1 MSIEN
6 DLRAFASGA
15 AELARRSP
23 FIAGDDTVHVIL
35 SPGAGGFTKSS
46 RFEKLRKEL
55 DVLLEKA
62 DSRPRS
68 PCRTTIR
75 IAAYPGHPAIIAS
88 ETAEALLREEAAGR
102 NEGRHF
108 LVVLGGDG
116 THNEVLGSLS
126 ALPDDLL
133 ERITVFRLPL
143 GTGNDGAD
151 ADTLSASA
159 EVLAGRGEV
168 KKAGAV
174 KISPRGLPS
183 FHSFNIVSLGIDA
196 FVTGMTNRFKRIL
209 PGDVYK
215 LIADAST
222 LFYERLYGVKDMRIG
237 LQGSESKKEIS
248 GKFILVAF
256 GVSGGRS
263 YGDHKKVLPGMENLC
278 AIRTRPLREKLALKP
293 RLYEGTHA
301 GLPGVEMLEAERI
314 VIDYRGR
321 IPIQTDG
328 EASILLE
335 ENFPCTLEVVEPR
348 IRILHRPS

>member
-1 MSIEN
+1 MEN
-6 DLRAFASGA
+6 DLRAFASGV

-23 FIAGDDTVHVIL
+23 FLAGNDTVHVIL
-35 SPGAGGFTKSS
+35 SPGAGGFTKRS
-46 RFEKLRKEL
+46 RFAKFQKEL
-55 DVLLEKA
+55 DALLEKA
-62 DSRPRS
+62 DSRPQA
-68 PCRTTIR
+68 PCRTTVHV
-75 IAAYPGHPAIIAS
+75 AAYPGHPAIMAS
-88 ETAEALLREEAAGR
+88 ETAETLLKEEAAGKS
-102 NEGRHF
+102 EGRHF
-108 LVVLGGDG
+108 IIVLGGDG

-126 ALPDDLL
+126 ALPDDILD
-133 ERITVFRLPL
+133 RITVFRLPL

-151 ADTLSASA
+151 ADTLAASA
-159 EVLAGRGEV
+159 EVLAGGGEV
-168 KKAGAV
+168 RKAGAV
-174 KISPRGLPS
+174 RISPRGLPS

-222 LFYERLYGVKDMRIG
+222 LFYEQLYGVKDMKIG
-237 LQGSESKKEIS
+237 LHGNGSKSEIT

-278 AIRTRPLREKLALKP
+278 AIRTRSIREKLALKP
-293 RLYEGTHA
+293 RLYEGTHT

-321 IPIQTDG
+321 IPMQTDG
-328 EASILLE
+328 EARILFE
-335 ENFPCTLEVVEPR
+335 ENFPCTIEVIEPR
-348 IRILHRPS
+348 IRVLHRPA